1 MTTEKIA
8 QLLAD
13 TKSSDKNVQ
22 TQTLLDSDFPKT
34 DVELDTE
41 F

>member
-1 MTTEKIA
+1 MMTKKIA
-8 QLLAD
+8 QLLVD

-22 TQTLLDSDFPKT
+22 TQTLLDSDFPKIH
-34 DVELDTE
+34 VELDTE

>member
-1 MTTEKIA
+1 MMTEKTA
-8 QLLAD
+8 QLRAD

-22 TQTLLDSDFPKT
+22 TQTLLDSDFKKT
-34 DVELDTE
+34 HVKLATE